1 MTEEIGKEKF
11 KISNLENIDIDAI
24 KEAISEYI
32 KMNDAEKKQRGFGTG
47 RDYFFYYKKVRF
59 SVKPIMGLAYEIKNE
74 VKLDYITLHST
85 KKNIRIFYEKIEKC
99 DDFYIVND
107 ENIFLP
113 DNDDIK
119 YENLINEPDEELVV
133 YSSDYIPIPE
143 EIPEYKE
150 NNRITYKRNPQKGK
164 RAIFRANYKCQ
175 YNPEHNSFIRKSNGE
190 MYMEPHHIIPF
201 SKQKD
206 FENSLDVLANIV
218 CLCSNCHNE
227 IHYGVNGWEIVRTI
241 YQNRKKELEKAGI
254 IINEERLKQYYLGKD
269 RK

>member
-1 MTEEIGKEKF
+1 MMANEIEKFEKEKL
-11 KISNLENIDIDAI
+11 KNIDIEAI

-32 KMNDAEKKQRGFGTG
+32 EMNDAEKKQRGFGTG

-59 SVKPIMGLAYEIKNE
+59 SVKPIMGLAYEIKND
-74 VKLDYITLHST
+74 VKIEYKDLKSKPEYRT
-85 KKNIRIFYEKIEKC
+85 IFYDKNK
-99 DDFYIVND
+99 
-107 ENIFLP
+107 
-113 DNDDIK
+113 K
-119 YENLINEPDEELVV
+119 YENLINEPEEELVV